1 MPSALQKYFRAEKLF
16 ISLPS
21 GQNWYKNNEVSF
33 TNSGEVGVKAMTSRD
48 EMMFKNPDMLLNGE
62 SLIRVIRSCV
72 PCINE
77 PEKLLTNDVDAIIVA
92 IRHATFG
99 KTMDVVREC
108 PNCGSENTYGVDLDG
123 VISSIEHMESDYTI
137 ELSSGIT
144 LHVKPL
150 CLSESFGVLESQF
163 KQQKML
169 NLLDENDEVSD
180 EEKGKIFQK
189 EFEKM
194 VDLKGKIITDSVYRI
209 THAQDGLDITNKSDI
224 QEFLNN
230 TERAVIEEIDRT
242 LKRISKIGIKS
253 DFDLVCEKC
262 EHEWNSDI
270 DFNPVTFF
278 TKS

>member
-1 MPSALQKYFRAEKLF
+1 MSSALQKYYRAEKLF
-16 ISLPS
+16 ITLPS
-21 GQNWYKNNEVSF
+21 GQDWYKNGEVTF
-33 TNSGEVGVKAMTSRD
+33 TNSGEIGVKAMTSRD

-72 PCINE
+72 PGINE
-77 PEKLLTNDVDAIIVA
+77 PEKLLSNDIDAIIVA

-108 PNCGSENTYGVDLDG
+108 PNCKSENTYGVDLDG
-123 VISSIEHMESDYTI
+123 VLGEITRMDPDYTI
-137 ELSSGIT
+137 DLESGIT
-144 LHVKPL
+144 LHIRPL
-150 CLSESFGVLESQF
+150 RLSESFGVLESQF
-163 KQQKML
+163 KQQKIL
-169 NLLDENDEVSD
+169 NLLDDNEEMSD
-180 EEKGKIFQK
+180 EEKGKAFQK

-209 THAQDGLDITNKSDI
+209 THAQDGLDITNKQDI
-224 QEFLNN
+224 QEFLDN

-253 DFDLVCEKC
+253 EFSLVCEKC
-262 EHEWNSDI
+262 NHEWDSDI